1 MRSKDS
7 VPTQHTGTS
16 PQGGT
21 TASLSEER
29 DGLSPLDHGLP
40 TGVSRECLRTEAY
53 LTFIKAMG
61 QVHDKLLVS
70 PECSPG
76 ADPFVTKKNLQRH
89 FEVVSSALGVA
100 VEGLR
105 IQAGVSPDVL
115 ELISSARE
123 RVFNEFHAALDQ
135 TYDTKAMSAR
145 SEFALKGLSENVV
158 DSVRKGFAGWIYSEE
173 RMRQLKE
180 CLQECHS
187 LNEITHVVHTFASQ
201 NEEILTGLARW
212 GTSKNAE
219 GECVAVGADT
229 PFARQVFSTASSF
242 FTSLQ
247 SPQLFVLGHD
257 GGAHLMLRDYGHA
270 TTLALT
276 PDGKG
281 DVVIHFFIPKVID
294 DRCLK
299 ALPGEVVSYKG
310 EYTARVAKGVF
321 KVAQEDLAPA
331 LTQFIKLLPT
341 DTHHLPAGAFT
352 VPWKY

>member
-7 VPTQHTGTS
+7 APIQHTGTS
-16 PQGGT
+16 PQRGT
-21 TASLSEER
+21 TAALSEER
-29 DGLSPLDHGLP
+29 GGLSPLAQGLP
-40 TGVSRECLRTEAY
+40 TGVSRESLRTEAY

-61 QVHDKLLVS
+61 KVHDKLLVS
-70 PECSPG
+70 PECSQG

-89 FEVVSSALGVA
+89 FEVVSSALGMA
-100 VEGLR
+100 VEELR
-105 IQAGVSPDVL
+105 IQAGITSDVL

-135 TYDTKAMSAR
+135 TYDTKAMSVR

-158 DSVRKGFAGWIYSEE
+158 DSVRKGFAGWIKSDE
-173 RMRQLKE
+173 RMGQLKE

-187 LNEITHVVHTFASQ
+187 LNEITHVVHTFAMQ
-201 NEEILTGLARW
+201 NEEILNGLARW

-219 GECVAVGADT
+219 GECVGVGAET
-229 PFARQVFSTASSF
+229 PFAREVFSIASSL
-242 FTSLQ
+242 FTTLE
-247 SPQLFVLGHD
+247 SPRLFVFGYD
-257 GGAHLMLRDYGHA
+257 GGSHLMLRDYGHA
-270 TTLALT
+270 TTIALT

-281 DVVIHFFIPKVID
+281 DVILHFFIPKVVD
-294 DRCLK
+294 ERCLQ

-321 KVAQEDLAPA
+321 KVAQEELAPA

-341 DTHHLPAGAFT
+341 DAQHRPAGAFT